1 MWPMPAENSA
11 SCRGADSTPLSME
24 GCLKEGPREF
34 RLCDDFFW
42 EPQVELERASDAI
55 RTRGLLLTTI
65 MMRPLL
71 GL

>member
-1 MWPMPAENSA
+1 
-11 SCRGADSTPLSME
+11 ME